1 MMRPAEAER
10 LIVFVRLQLQRPSA
24 AGSKLGVRP
33 LNWVPSGRHPQ
44 TAKDNRLDRG
54 KGGRREKEKK
64 RKREKKERERGRKS
78 SRNALGPCI

>member
-24 AGSKLGVRP
+24 AGSKLGVRL

-54 KGGRREKEKK
+54 KGDRREKEKK
-64 RKREKKERERGRKS
+64 RREREEGSLLETRSGLAS
-78 SRNALGPCI
+78 D